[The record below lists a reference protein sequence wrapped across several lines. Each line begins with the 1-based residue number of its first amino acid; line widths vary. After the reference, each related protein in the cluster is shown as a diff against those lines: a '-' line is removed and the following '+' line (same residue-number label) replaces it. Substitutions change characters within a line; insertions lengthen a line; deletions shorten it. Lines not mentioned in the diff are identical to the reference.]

1 MFLNFVGL
9 QDMFCS
15 FFSIIGYVFAVSAV
29 IHNQLLMPFSVLVFI
44 VVRIISNYAG
54 IRLKGFSVML
64 KATRHIS
71 SVWPHFYG
79 LQQLLLLFTGL
90 LSDIKQMWRI

>member
-1 MFLNFVGL
+1 M
-9 QDMFCS
+9 Q
-15 FFSIIGYVFAVSAV
+15 SIPDV
-29 IHNQLLMPFSVLVFI
+29 IFPCWLCI

-54 IRLKGFSVML
+54 IHLKGFSVML

-71 SVWPHFYG
+71 SVWLHFYG
-79 LQQLLLLFTGL
+79 LQQLLLLFTEL